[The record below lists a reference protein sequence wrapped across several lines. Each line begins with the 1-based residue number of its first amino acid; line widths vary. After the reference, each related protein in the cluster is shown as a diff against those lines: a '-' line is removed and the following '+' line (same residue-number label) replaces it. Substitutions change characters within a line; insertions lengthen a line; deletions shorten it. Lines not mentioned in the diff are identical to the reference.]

1 MVHELGARAAGL
13 GLILEAIL
21 HEGDLVLVPLREAL
35 LEALDGGDIL
45 GHLDADE
52 ERVGPKHLHQP
63 GRQVAEAP
71 HDVEELVNVR
81 LPREEGRARCH
92 LRQHAADGPNVHR
105 LAVRRVT
112 GEQLGATVPARRDV
126 VGVTRA
132 GARERARE
140 PKVAKLQRAVARDQQ
155 VLWFDVTMDHVV
167 GVAVFDRAQQLPQ
180 APEGAGSR
188 GTMRQVVVRGAWPKR
203 EMGAGRALAAS
214 GVAALLGLERI
225 HAIRVPLEVLENRPL
240 NKLKDEVQLA
250 LAPEYLNQVDDV
262 IVFKL
267 LPRRTREIW
276 FVSRSACKME
286 PALAPA
292 DGPTSSR
299 HRS

>member
-180 APEGAGSR
+180 A
-188 GTMRQVVVRGAWPKR
+188 
-203 EMGAGRALAAS
+203 
-214 GVAALLGLERI
+214 LLGLERI

-267 LPRRTREIW
+267 LEDPDLAQRRLPDL
-276 FVSRSACKME
+276 FVLIRLFELLDRHNLSSLLVACLDDNAVR
-286 PALAPA
+286 PFA
-292 DGPTSSR
+292 DGAQRLVVLHCTQVQV
-299 HRS
+299 